1 MREVRRRIRTPA
13 GLPCSSRCVAYVLR
27 PPLFGQLAA
36 QLAQLLQR
44 RVVRL
49 KVRDDGLD
57 HADLGIPGTRLSA
70 FHPVAGF
77 PVVGAKQRDGLFAQ
91 LRNALVPQLLEVR
104 VELLGAHRRAAKRK
118 RVVLRRRGGELPTLV
133 HLVLD
138 EFASIGRLPDFERT
152 IAAVLSR
159 NIDVSVVLQSLA
171 QLKSAY
177 GDETV
182 STRTHN
188 ETRGASPGSSSCQT
202 AERDLIQA
210 SEVGRLDRRRAI
222 VFVAGADPVCDLK
235 YAAERHPRH
244 GELGSGLDVWTLV
257 KGRRSP

>member
-1 MREVRRRIRTPA
+1 M
-13 GLPCSSRCVAYVLR
+13 
-27 PPLFGQLAA
+27 
-36 QLAQLLQR
+36 
-44 RVVRL
+44 
-49 KVRDDGLD
+49 
-57 HADLGIPGTRLSA
+57 
-70 FHPVAGF
+70 
-77 PVVGAKQRDGLFAQ
+77 
-91 LRNALVPQLLEVR
+91 
-104 VELLGAHRRAAKRK
+104 
-118 RVVLRRRGGELPTLV
+118 

-138 EFASIGRLPDFERT
+138 EFANIGRLPDFERT
-152 IAAVLSR
+152 IAVVLSR
-159 NIDVSVVLQSLA
+159 NIGVSVVLQSLA

-177 GDETV
+177 GDDAETILDCRDTTLFLGGKSGSTNKGISQDVGKETV

-244 GELGSGLDVWTLV
+244 EELGPGLDVRALV
-257 KGRRSP
+257 EGRRSP